1 MLESAHLPAAQEAG
15 PVFSRSGTPA
25 GREDDNEI
33 TAVVG
38 TNLRRIRTEHKL
50 SLDNLAQRSG
60 VSRAMLSQ
68 VELGRS
74 VPSIAILWK
83 VARALDLPV
92 SAFLTRQS
100 DAGTV
105 VIRAND
111 SRLLVSNRGH
121 FSARGLFPAD
131 APHRTEF
138 YELRLARLAE
148 ERARPHAA
156 GTRENLVVARGSVE
170 ISVADRR
177 YTLATGDAIHFE
189 ADVPHGYR
197 NLADS
202 EAIMYLVMIHAKPQ
216 A

>member
-1 MLESAHLPAAQEAG
+1 MFEGLQASAHGAASAGYAPPPARE
-15 PVFSRSGTPA
+15 
-25 GREDDNEI
+25 EDDEI
-33 TAVVG
+33 TQVVG
-38 TNLRRIRTEHKL
+38 TNLRRIRTEQKL
-50 SLDNLAQRSG
+50 SLDGLAQLSG

-92 SAFLTRQS
+92 SAFLNRRGDT
-100 DAGTV
+100 GTV
-105 VIRAND
+105 LIRAND
-111 SRLLVSNRGH
+111 SRVLVSNRGH

-131 APHRTEF
+131 GQQRTEF
-138 YELRLARLAE
+138 YELHLGRLAE
-148 ERARPHAA
+148 ERAAPHPA

-170 ISVADRR
+170 VSVADRR

-189 ADVPHGYR
+189 ADVAHGYR

-202 EAIMYLVMIHAKPQ
+202 DATMYLVMIHAKP
-216 A
+216 

>member
-1 MLESAHLPAAQEAG
+1 MLESAHPSLSQDGNPVYPTLAATS
-15 PVFSRSGTPA
+15 V
-25 GREDDNEI
+25 REDDSEI
-33 TAVVG
+33 TALVG
-38 TNLRRIRTEHKL
+38 ANLRRIRTEHKL

-92 SAFLTRQS
+92 STFLNRQG

-105 VIRAND
+105 LIRAND
-111 SRLLVSNRGH
+111 SRLLVSNRSH
-121 FSARGLFPAD
+121 FSARSLFPVD

-138 YELRLARLAE
+138 YELRLGRLAE
-148 ERARPHAA
+148 EVARPHAP

-170 ISVADRR
+170 VSVANRN

-189 ADVPHGYR
+189 ADVAHGYR

-202 EAIMYLVMIHAKPQ
+202 DAIMYLVMIHAKPQ
-216 A
+216 N